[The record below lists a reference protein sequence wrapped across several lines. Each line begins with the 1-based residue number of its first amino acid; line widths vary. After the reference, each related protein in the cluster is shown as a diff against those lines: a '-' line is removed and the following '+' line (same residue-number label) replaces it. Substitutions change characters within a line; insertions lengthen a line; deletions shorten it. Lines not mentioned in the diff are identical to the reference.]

1 MCCAIYACAPVVSR
15 LHVVVTSTWAC
26 CRLPE
31 DSARFYGAQIVDAF
45 EYLHSREIVYRDLKV
60 NPNGAPSF
68 SMHAGDDLIAPEDA
82 PEDGNVCLQP
92 ENLLLDARGQM
103 KITDLGFA
111 KVVTGDKRTYTLCGT
126 PDYLAPE
133 IILNK
138 VSFHPVHSMSVQC
151 SFMPNARKA
160 LMKQADALKQ

>member
-1 MCCAIYACAPVVSR
+1 M
-15 LHVVVTSTWAC
+15 VVTTTCAC

-60 NPNGAPSF
+60 NQDRAPSF
-68 SMHAGDDLIAPEDA
+68 SMHAQDGVIAPEDA
-82 PEDGNVCLQP
+82 PEAGNVCLQP

-138 VSFHPVHSMSVQC
+138 VSFHPTHSMSLQC
-151 SFMPNARKA
+151 SCMPDARKA
-160 LMKQADALKQ
+160 LMKQADALRE